1 MTFGA
6 FFFLPSAIA
15 VTLLIA
21 GGKKPQAP
29 GVFYAAFLSC
39 LNVIRCFSETDM
51 SAFPSHDWNPV
62 YERQKSGARVL
73 KRRAYGGIAQGI
85 KDRAMIFYKTILS

>member
-15 VTLLIA
+15 VTLPVA

-29 GVFYAAFLSC
+29 GSFYAAFLTC
-39 LNVIRCFSETDM
+39 QNVIRCFSETDM
-51 SAFPSHDWNPV
+51 GAFPEAAGRRV
-62 YERQKSGARVL
+62 GERQNSAMRVL
-73 KRRAYGGIAQGI
+73 ECLAHPVILHRLKARAG
-85 KDRAMIFYKTILS
+85 IFYKTILS

>member
-15 VTLLIA
+15 VTLPIA

-29 GVFYAAFLSC
+29 GSFYAAFFAC
-39 LNVIRCFSETDM
+39 QNVIRCFSETDM
-51 SAFPSHDWNPV
+51 SAFPEAGEQRL
-62 YERQKSGARVL
+62 YGRQNSAVRFPKCLANLVILRKL
-73 KRRAYGGIAQGI
+73 
-85 KDRAMIFYKTILS
+85 KDRAGIFYKTILS